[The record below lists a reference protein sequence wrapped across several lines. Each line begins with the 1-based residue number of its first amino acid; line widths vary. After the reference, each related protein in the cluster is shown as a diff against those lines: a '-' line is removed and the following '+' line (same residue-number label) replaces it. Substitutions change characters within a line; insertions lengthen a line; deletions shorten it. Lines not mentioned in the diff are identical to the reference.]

1 MKNYQNESDTISSN
15 SLRILSSCTF
25 AIWQIGKNMKMVL
38 DRLLV
43 DDYISQM
50 EIFTNR
56 ILLQAMSA
64 INSVN
69 SMKIIKYLDS
79 KVSQYRECDLK
90 LESTL

>member
-1 MKNYQNESDTISSN
+1 
-15 SLRILSSCTF
+15 
-25 AIWQIGKNMKMVL
+25 MKMVF
-38 DRLLV
+38 DKLLV
-43 DDYISQM
+43 NHYISQM

-56 ILLQAMSA
+56 ILLQAISA

-79 KVSQYRECDLK
+79 KISQYREGELK